1 MIDIKHLK
9 SHPEKYKDS
18 AKQRGVDIDI
28 DKVVEL
34 EAERVRLVSSVDAL
48 RASLNLDAKPNQQEL
63 EQLQQIKQK
72 LTSEEEA
79 LMKTQHALEDLASK
93 VPNLI
98 ADSTPQGGEDDASQE
113 RQWGEAQER
122 TGLMDHLALAE
133 SRGWIDFERGSKVA
147 GSKFYFLKGPLV
159 KLEMAVKR
167 LALEMAEQAGFEP
180 IEVPHLVNT
189 RTASGTGFNPK
200 GPEEQ
205 IYSLTGEDLHLIATA
220 ELPLTGMHADEIL
233 DTLPI
238 KYAGWSPS
246 YRREAGAYGKHSKGL
261 YRVHQFNKL
270 ELYILS
276 KPEDSEQML
285 QQLVELEEQIVQ
297 ALEIPYRV
305 TRTAAGDLGA
315 PHYKKYDLEYWSP
328 VEGRYREL
336 TSASNCTDYQARNLG
351 IRYRDE
357 AGQVQFVHTLNA
369 TAVAISRVLIAILEN
384 HQINDD
390 KIKLPK
396 ALGKYYGAEEL

>member
-328 VEGRYREL
+328 VESRYREL